1 MYDVENDT
9 IYCYPGTDVLRN
21 KLDIKDAKELANFE
35 AEISNQRAQEPIPWR
50 NLDYAY
56 YCALHRHLFQ
66 DVYDW
71 AGEPRKIRIGK
82 QGSWFCFPENIDAE
96 MTKLFASLARQDN
109 FTGLSKAEFARRS
122 AHFLAE
128 LNAIHPFREGN
139 GRTQLSFL
147 GLIAEQAGHPLD
159 FERIE
164 PDKILIAIVES
175 FVGDEARLPRAIADL
190 IQVQG

>member
-1 MYDVENDT
+1 LT
-9 IYCYPGTDVLRN
+9 
-21 KLDIKDAKELANFE
+21 
-35 AEISNQRAQEPIPWR
+35 
-50 NLDYAY
+50 
-56 YCALHRHLFQ
+56 
-66 DVYDW
+66 
-71 AGEPRKIRIGK
+71 
-82 QGSWFCFPENIDAE
+82 
-96 MTKLFASLARQDN
+96 
-109 FTGLSKAEFARRS
+109 KAEFAKRL

-175 FVGDEARLPRAIADL
+175 FVGDEARLRQAISDL
-190 IQVQG
+190 I